1 MGRVTYLAA
10 ALWDLL
16 MAQGRLRGLGDITSS
31 HISVLNQLGLAGRR
45 DQSAFGLQE
54 NVVLLSGCFHFS

>member
-16 MAQGRLRGLGDITSS
+16 LTQDRLRGLGDILSS
-31 HISVLNQLGLAGRR
+31 HISVLNLLELAGRCNLGGL
-45 DQSAFGLQE
+45 GLQKS
-54 NVVLLSGCFHFS
+54 VVLLTGRLHFS